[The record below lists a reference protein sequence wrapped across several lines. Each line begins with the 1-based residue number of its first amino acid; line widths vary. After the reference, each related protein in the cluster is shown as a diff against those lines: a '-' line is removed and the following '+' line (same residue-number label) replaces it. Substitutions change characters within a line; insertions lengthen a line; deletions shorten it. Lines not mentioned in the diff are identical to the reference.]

1 MGFLDAGWLR
11 NNNPDAS
18 ANKPGLDRLVS
29 VGLGM
34 RFVWGS
40 YAVTADWGR
49 LIAGSVLPV
58 TSGANIPQSGDQK
71 LHINLTASF

>member
-1 MGFLDAGWLR
+1 
-11 NNNPDAS
+11 
-18 ANKPGLDRLVS
+18 
-29 VGLGM
+29 M

-71 LHINLTASF
+71 LHINLSASF